1 METQGRITIRTGS
14 DAHTICVEISDTGCG
29 MPQSVI
35 DKIFDPLF
43 TTNPV
48 GLGTGL
54 GLSIFA
60 DNMRRHSETIAV
72 NSVIGDG
79 DNLFYKTFGIA
90 MKQMTN
96 KLQHL
101 FFFPVIFTATI
112 SLILTGTFYYTLR
125 TDLKQLSEEQSIH
138 SQIGQHLILFQ
149 NDLIVL
155 QQRSTKAPQL
165 PKKVQQRALHNLD
178 AQLIALRDLAIHDEQ
193 INTLLQN
200 VQSNYLTYKQSIA
213 AVIETDAPAS
223 SIRNIELANTHYF
236 DLHASVLTLVA
247 RVDEHINIHDLELKQ
262 DFQRFLKKVTAA
274 ILVSLFFLWPIW
286 QLLTRRLSNQLGQ
299 IATAL
304 GEFTVDNIPDNLPQ
318 IETLNSNDK
327 NLLKPLAGA
336 ALSFHRNLIARINAE
351 QRLQKEQFRQH
362 SQKEFLATI
371 AEQSPN
377 GILLADCSTLEF
389 ITFNDSACR
398 MLGYSREEFSNMTLY
413 DIIANRS
420 ASELEQHIAELI
432 ATNGGEFETDHRRK
446 DGSLCHLRI
455 SVRILKIDGK
465 TCISGI
471 WIDLSELTEA
481 KMKLAAEHHQLKE
494 RIKEQACLYD
504 IFALTED
511 NTQPLENVL
520 QNVVERLP
528 AGWQYPQITEARI
541 KFADQIFATAAFE
554 ETPWQQSANAVT
566 LTDVP
571 VVITIVYREEQP
583 QEQEGVF
590 LAEERSLLDAILKRI
605 CDVANRHSTI
615 ASFEE
620 QHQLLATMFSQTTNG
635 VLFTDIETGKF
646 IEFNDAAATALGYT
660 REEFSQLSV
669 IDIQAEQKTAE
680 FEEKS
685 QRVAAGEKINFE
697 TQHRCKDGSVRDV
710 FMTLRRITFRG
721 RQMLAASWHD
731 ITEQKKRL
739 RDQKKTVER
748 LRMQSQLLGGITLL
762 PAAIEGDLDQFSY
775 KTTEMLATELGIERL
790 SVWLYNTDQTEL
802 HCISLYELSP
812 QQHSRGMVLSEEKF
826 KDELQALKQARYVNA
841 DTPCADPRTKG
852 YCESYLQPLNITA
865 MLDCSIISAGRHRG
879 VICFEHVNREHHWE
893 HDEIIFGCQVADQ
906 LGMVLLTQERLQAN
920 REAEA
925 SRQELL
931 QSEERLRCI
940 TDSASD
946 AILMMDPQGAISY
959 WNPAATQIFGYAAEE
974 ALGRNLHE
982 LLAPPKHIK
991 SHLSAFPE
999 FLRSGTGAA
1008 VNKTVELSAICK
1020 DGREI
1025 PIALSLSAVQL
1036 NASWHAVAIVRDIS
1050 EAKQHE
1056 AELLEAKQRAEQ
1068 SEQAKT
1074 QVLEQLEDM
1083 VANRTR
1089 ELKQSNLKLQAI
1101 FDAASSGIA
1110 QIKDRTIIRCNRRME
1125 EIFGYGP
1132 GEMLNLSTRVW
1143 YASDSQYLKV
1153 GEQVKEAMARLGEY
1167 SSGDILLR
1175 RKDGSRFWARSKAK
1189 KLQLEGAENTF
1200 VSMFDDVTAER
1211 EAAEALRL
1219 AKESAEEANQ
1229 AKSSFLANMSHE
1241 IRTPMNAIIGLAHL
1255 LKRDATPQQV
1265 GQLEKVSDAAQH
1277 LLRIINDI
1285 LDFSKIEAGKMIL
1298 EPMDFELENVID
1310 TVRSLLSEKAVDK
1323 GLEFITN
1330 IADLPQYLHGDGLRL
1345 GQILLNFAA
1354 NAVKFTTNG
1363 SISLHAEQLG
1373 EESDTIWIRF
1383 TVSDTG
1389 VGMTEAQQR
1398 HLFEAFE
1405 QGDRSTTRQFGG
1417 TGLGLAIS
1425 RKLTD
1430 LMGGEIG
1437 VKSEPGS
1444 GSKFWVDLP
1453 FGRVVNRKDQHNYQP
1468 IPPGTRV
1475 LVADDHPEAL
1485 EILVYM
1491 LTQLQCS
1498 VTAVSGG
1505 LEAVG
1510 AVSMA
1515 DHTHTP
1521 FELVLMDWEM
1531 PKTNGLDAAQLI
1543 LSEKLTAPPKLI
1555 LISGTHLKNS
1565 EILKKYGFIGF
1576 IAKPITPVSLKTS
1589 LEEILNQHPGE
1600 TNGNL
1605 RHLERKLNNHAGQHL
1620 LLAEDNPLNQEV
1632 ALEMLESL
1640 GLNVE
1645 VVEDGLEAV
1654 ELARQHDFDLI
1665 LMDIQMPVMDGLEST
1680 RRIRTLPGCKN
1691 TPILAMT
1698 ANAFEEDQKNCS
1710 EAGMNAHIAKPVD
1723 PELLYKMLLEWLP
1736 EPEAGLKISSKST
1749 EANLLPE
1756 PASFTPESIPGFDYS
1771 AGLRSVLGKPQRLID
1786 FLQRFGQE
1794 HTDDAHKIRTL
1805 LKSGDVDDA
1814 QRMAH
1819 TLKGVA
1825 GTVGLIQIQK
1835 LAQKVEMSLKEN
1847 EPEKSV
1853 ISHIDSLE
1861 QQLVPLEQTLNN
1873 LPINSSPA
1881 PEEWA
1886 NLKPQLEALER
1897 FLLTDDLEA
1906 ASLFAELRNQINNTF
1921 GKEAI
1926 HLGRMIDSFAFQEA
1940 AELLN
1945 VLMTSS
1951 APHIKSLQ
1959 KHHRGTENND
1969 S

>member
-1 METQGRITIRTGS
+1 
-14 DAHTICVEISDTGCG
+14 
-29 MPQSVI
+29 
-35 DKIFDPLF
+35 
-43 TTNPV
+43 
-48 GLGTGL
+48 
-54 GLSIFA
+54 
-60 DNMRRHSETIAV
+60 
-72 NSVIGDG
+72 
-79 DNLFYKTFGIA
+79 
-90 MKQMTN
+90 MKQMPN
-96 KLQHL
+96 KLQRL
-101 FFFPVIFTATI
+101 FFFPAIFTVTVC
-112 SLILTGTFYYTLR
+112 LILIGTFYYTLR

-138 SQIGQHLILFQ
+138 SQIEQHLHIFQ
-149 NDLIVL
+149 DDLIAL
-155 QQRSTKAPQL
+155 QQMSVKASQVPSKNL
-165 PKKVQQRALHNLD
+165 QRALHNLD
-178 AQLIALRDLAIHDEQ
+178 AQFTVFRELAIHNEQ
-193 INTLLQN
+193 ISSLLRNMQN
-200 VQSNYLTYKQSIA
+200 NYLAYKQSIA
-213 AVIETDAPAS
+213 AVIETDAHTSPTRA
-223 SIRNIELANTHYF
+223 IELANTRYF
-236 DLHASVLTLVA
+236 DLHASVLTLDK
-247 RVDEHINIHDLELKQ
+247 RIDEHIYIHDMELKE
-262 DFQRFLKKVTAA
+262 DFQRFLKKVAVA
-274 ILVSLFFLWPIW
+274 IIVSLFFLWPIW
-286 QLLTRRLSNQLGQ
+286 QLLTRRLANQLSQ

-304 GEFTVDNIPDNLPQ
+304 GEVTADKIPDNLPQ

-327 NLLKPLAGA
+327 NLLKPLASA
-336 ALSFHRNLIARINAE
+336 VLSFHRNLIARINAE
-351 QRLQKEQFRQH
+351 QRLKEEQFRQQ
-362 SQKEFLATI
+362 SQKKFLATI

-377 GILLADCSTLEF
+377 GILLADCSTLKF
-389 ITFNDSACR
+389 ITFNDSACH

-413 DIIANRS
+413 DVIATCS
-420 ASELEQHIAELI
+420 ARELDQHISELI
-432 ATNGGEFETDHRRK
+432 ATNGGEFETDYRRK
-446 DGSLCHLRI
+446 DGSLCHLKI
-455 SVRILKIDGK
+455 SVRVLEMDGK

-471 WIDLSELTEA
+471 SIDITELIEA
-481 KMKLAAEHHQLKE
+481 RRKQAAEHHQLKQ

-511 NTQPLENVL
+511 NTQPLESVL
-520 QNVVERLP
+520 HRVVERLP
-528 AGWQYPQITEARI
+528 AGWQYPEMTEARI
-541 KFADQIFATAAFE
+541 KFADQVFTTTAFE
-554 ETPWQQSANAVT
+554 ETAWQLSAHAVT
-566 LTDVP
+566 LTDIP

-583 QEQEGVF
+583 PEKAEVF

-620 QHQLLATMFSQTTNG
+620 QHQLLTTMLSQTTNA
-635 VLFTDIETGKF
+635 VLFTDFETGQF
-646 IEFNDAAATALGYT
+646 IEFNNAAAADLGYT
-660 REEFSQLSV
+660 REEFSQLNV
-669 IDIQAEQKTAE
+669 IDIQAEQKPE
-680 FEEKS
+680 EIEEKN

-697 TQHRCKDGSVRDV
+697 TQHRGKDGSVRDL

-721 RQMLAASWHD
+721 RQMIAASWHD

-748 LRMQSQLLGGITLL
+748 LRMQSQLLGRIALL

-775 KTTEMLATELGIERL
+775 KTTEMLATNLGIERV
-790 SVWLYNTDQTEL
+790 STWLYNNDQTEL
-802 HCISLYELSP
+802 RCISLYDSNR
-812 QQHSRGMVLSEEKF
+812 QQHSRDMVLTEEKF
-826 KDELQALKQARYVNA
+826 KDELQALKQSRYVNA
-841 DTPCADPRTKG
+841 DDPCNDPRINGDRK
-852 YCESYLQPLNITA
+852 SYLEQRGITS

-879 VICFEHVNREHHWE
+879 VICFEYVNRPHHWE
-893 HDEIIFGCQVADQ
+893 HDEIIFGCQIADQ
-906 LGMVLLTQERLQAN
+906 LGMVLLTQDRLQAN
-920 REAEA
+920 RDAET
-925 SRQELL
+925 SRLELL

-974 ALGRNLHE
+974 ALGQNLHT
-982 LLAPPKHIK
+982 LLAPQKHRE
-991 SHLSAFPE
+991 SHLRAFPK
-999 FLRSGTGAA
+999 FLRTGTGAA
-1008 VNKTVELSAICK
+1008 VNKTVELTAICK
-1020 DGREI
+1020 DGRKI
-1025 PIALSLSAVQL
+1025 PIALSLSAVHL
-1036 NASWHAVAIVRDIS
+1036 NEFWHAVAIVRDIS
-1050 EAKQHE
+1050 ESKQHE

-1074 QVLEQLEDM
+1074 QVLEQLEDI

-1089 ELKQSNLKLQAI
+1089 ELKQTNLKLQAI
-1101 FDAASSGIA
+1101 FDAATSGIA
-1110 QIKDRTIIRCNRRME
+1110 QIKDRIIIRCNRRME

-1143 YASDSQYLKV
+1143 YASDSQYLRV
-1153 GEQVKEAMARLGEY
+1153 GDQINEAVASQGEY
-1167 SSGDILLR
+1167 SSGDVLLC

-1189 KLQLEGAENTF
+1189 KLQLEGLENTF
-1200 VSMFDDVTAER
+1200 VSVFDDVTAER
-1211 EAAEALRL
+1211 KAAEALRL
-1219 AKESAEEANQ
+1219 AKESAEEANL

-1255 LKRDATPQQV
+1255 LKRDATQQQV

-1298 EPMDFELENVID
+1298 EPMDFELVNVID
-1310 TVRSLLSEKAVDK
+1310 TVRSLLAEKAVGK

-1345 GQILLNFAA
+1345 GQILLNFSD
-1354 NAVKFTTNG
+1354 NAVKFTNCG
-1363 SISLHAEQLG
+1363 SISLHASQLS
-1373 EESDTIWIRF
+1373 EEDGSIWIRF

-1405 QGDRSTTRQFGG
+1405 QGDRSTTRQYGG

-1425 RKLTD
+1425 KRLTD

-1437 VKSEPGS
+1437 VKSTPGS
-1444 GSKFWVDLP
+1444 GSKFWVNLP
-1453 FGRVVNRKDQHNYQP
+1453 FGKVVNRKDQHNYQP

-1485 EILVYM
+1485 EILAYM

-1505 LEAVG
+1505 LEAAG

-1576 IAKPITPVSLKTS
+1576 IAKPITPESLKTS
-1589 LEEILNQHPGE
+1589 LEEILNQHAGE

-1640 GLNVE
+1640 GLNVA

-1665 LMDIQMPVMDGLEST
+1665 LMDIQMPAMDGLEAT
-1680 RRIRTLPGCKN
+1680 RRIRTLAGCKN

-1749 EANLLPE
+1749 EENFLPE

-1771 AGLRSVLGKPQRLID
+1771 AGLRSVLGKPQRLIN

-1794 HTDDAHKIRTL
+1794 HTEDAHKIRTL

-1825 GTVGLIQIQK
+1825 GTVGLVQIQK
-1835 LAQKVEMSLKEN
+1835 LAQKVEMSLKKN
-1847 EPEKSV
+1847 EPDTSV
-1853 ISHIDSLE
+1853 IAHLDSLE

-1873 LPINSSPA
+1873 LPVSSLPA
-1881 PEEWA
+1881 PAEWA
-1886 NLKPQLEALER
+1886 GLKPQLEALER
-1897 FLLTDDLEA
+1897 FLQTDDLEA
-1906 ASLFAELRNQINNTF
+1906 ANLFAELRNQMNNTF

-1926 HLGRMIDSFAFQEA
+1926 RLGRMIDSFAFEEA

-1945 VLMTSS
+1945 EL
-1951 APHIKSLQ
+1951 
-1959 KHHRGTENND
+1959 RGMIPNAD
-1969 S
+1969 SGKK